1 MLNKLS
7 SLITQVTRR
16 EAIVGYALV
25 APAFTL
31 IVILVFLPTVDAL
44 LISVTDWQFGARSY
58 NFVGLEN
65 FYELFH
71 DGTFRAAF
79 FNTLMYVC
87 VTVPGTMLL
96 GLTIAILI
104 ESGKSLRI
112 FYRTAHFLPVMATL
126 AAMAIAW
133 EALLHPTIGLVN
145 SILHEFGMPGP
156 NWLRD
161 PNLVLPTLMVIGIW
175 QNTGLAMV
183 LFLAGLK
190 AIPDDLYDAAAVDGA
205 DHWSD
210 RLRTVTFPMLGPVS
224 MFVAVIMALRAF
236 EVFDTVRVLTQG
248 KPGNASETLLHTLYV
263 ESFEFLRAGYG
274 SAVTVIFLIIVV
286 ALTLIQ
292 ARVMDK
298 KVYYT

>member
-236 EVFDTVRVLTQG
+236 EVFDTVRVLTHG

>member
-79 FNTLMYVC
+79 FNTLMYVG

>member
-79 FNTLMYVC
+79 FNTLMYVG

-145 SILHEFGMPGP
+145 SILHEFCMPEP

-263 ESFEFLRAGYG
+263 ESFEFLRAGNG